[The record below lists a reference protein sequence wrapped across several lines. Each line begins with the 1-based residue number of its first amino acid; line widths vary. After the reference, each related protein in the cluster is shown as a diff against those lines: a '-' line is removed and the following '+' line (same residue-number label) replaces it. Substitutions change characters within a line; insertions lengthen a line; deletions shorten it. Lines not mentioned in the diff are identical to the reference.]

1 MFVQFFF
8 LRYCINVQGFL
19 ELPLADLYVAMG
31 VNGYLQVSVV
41 LKCCTKKK
49 MVFDSKFNIS
59 EFNNLT

>member
-1 MFVQFFF
+1 MFVHFF

-41 LKCCTKKK
+41 LKCCTKNW
-49 MVFDSKFNIS
+49 FLIQ
-59 EFNNLT
+59 NLTFRNLTI